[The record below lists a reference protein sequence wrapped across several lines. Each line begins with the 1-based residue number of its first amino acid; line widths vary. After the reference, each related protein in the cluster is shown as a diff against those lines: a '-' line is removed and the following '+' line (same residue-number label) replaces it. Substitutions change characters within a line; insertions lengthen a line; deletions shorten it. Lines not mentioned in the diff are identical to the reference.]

1 MVVTVRTLRRNLA
14 DYADRAARGESIVVL
29 RHGRPWA
36 LLRPLLPGERCRAL
50 SVTAFRQDL
59 RGGLLRARRSPVA
72 LTWRGRPLGVV
83 VCDVPAGYVLEE
95 VEEEELR

>member
-29 RHGRPWA
+29 RHGHPWA
-36 LLRPLLPGERCRAL
+36 MLRRPLPGERCRAA

-59 RGGLLRARRSPVA
+59 RGGLLRERRTPVA
-72 LTWRGRPLGVV
+72 LTWRGRPLDVV
-83 VCDVPAGYVLEE
+83 VCAVPAEYVLEE
-95 VEEEELR
+95 EEDLL